1 MKMKMK
7 TFEVSVVIT
16 IEAEDAT
23 TAAEEVD
30 TAFSICSRSATTT
43 AALSHTTCWMTL
55 KKWRTETWNCKST

>member
-23 TAAEEVD
+23 TAAEEVAGCLD
-30 TAFSICSRSATTT
+30 YMFEVSNDDE
-43 AALSHTTCWMTL
+43 TL
-55 KKWRTETWNCKST
+55 IAYNVLDDVEEVED